1 MESIKL
7 EHLIKTYGK
16 SLVAVNDITLS
27 VESGS
32 MVGILGPNGA
42 GKTTTAK
49 ILTGLITPD
58 SGHAYLNGIDVVANP
73 KAALSDVGAVLES
86 LEFYPQLTP
95 DATLRFLGRLRGMDE
110 VAIETRTRE
119 LLRELRLNDRAN
131 SRIGGFS
138 RGMKQRLA
146 IAQALLHDPNILI
159 LDEPT
164 SGLDPRGM
172 AEIRETLN
180 SLKKDGKT
188 ILMNSHLLPEVEGT
202 CDRVAV
208 IDRGRILLHESVEDI
223 RSTSSSCTIS
233 IELAEIP
240 SDDSLR
246 RIRDLAA
253 VASVECSSPTELLI
267 EFTGDSRSRHLL
279 LTSLISLGLKVSA
292 FSPNESFLETAY
304 LDRTSPEWS
313 EKNG

>member
-110 VAIETRTRE
+110 EAIETRTRE

-146 IAQALLHDPNILI
+146 IAQALLHDPSILI

-223 RSTSSSCTIS
+223 RSASSSCTIS

-279 LTSLISLGLKVSA
+279 LTSLISFGLKVSA
-292 FSPNESFLETAY
+292 FSPNESFLAT
-304 LDRTSPEWS
+304 LP
-313 EKNG
+313 